1 MEKRDY
7 YDVLGL
13 PRQASPDEIKKAYRQ
28 AALKNHP
35 DRNPGDRA
43 AEERFKEAAEAYS
56 VLIDSEKRVAYDR
69 YGHDGLRGGG
79 VSGFDASVFE
89 DFEDI
94 LGNFFGF
101 SFGDLFG
108 ARARAGRRGG
118 RPGRDLAL
126 EVELTLEEAAAGVE
140 REVALSRAEACSAC
154 GGSGA
159 RSGTRKSAC
168 PACGGRGQVRIQQ
181 GFFAMARTCPQCGGA
196 GEVNPS
202 PCPNCRGEGRVRGKR
217 SLKFQ
222 IPAGIGDEARL
233 RLQGE
238 GEAGDAG
245 SPSGDLYVLVKLKK
259 HPFFEREDD
268 DLHCRVDISFP
279 QAALG
284 GKLEVPLLDGTETVK
299 IPVGAQTGDVIKVK
313 GRGVKSLQGGRR
325 GDLLVHLRVL
335 TPENP
340 GREEKDLLKK
350 LAALRGED
358 PEAVDRRIADR
369 YRRTGR

>member
-13 PRQASPDEIKKAYRQ
+13 SRQANPDEIKKAYRQ

-35 DRNPGDRA
+35 DRNPGDGA
-43 AEERFKEAAEAYS
+43 AEERFKEAAEAYG
-56 VLIDSEKRVAYDR
+56 VLIDGEKRAAYDR
-69 YGHDGLRGGG
+69 FGHDGLRGEGLA
-79 VSGFDASVFE
+79 GFDASVFE

-108 ARARAGRRGG
+108 GRAQAGRRGG

-140 REVALSRAEACSAC
+140 REVALSRAEACPECGGTGARAGTKKAACSAC
-154 GGSGA
+154 
-159 RSGTRKSAC
+159 R
-168 PACGGRGQVRIQQ
+168 GRGRVRIQQ
-181 GFFAMARTCPQCGGA
+181 GFFTMAGTCPECGGA

-202 PCPNCRGEGRVRGKR
+202 PCGNCRGAGRVRAKR
-217 SLKFQ
+217 TLKFQ
-222 IPAGIGDEARL
+222 IPAGIGEGARL

-238 GEAGDAG
+238 GEAGDPG
-245 SPSGDLYVLVKLKK
+245 RPGGDLYVLVKLKK
-259 HPFFEREDD
+259 HPFFEREDN

-284 GKLEVPLLDGTETVK
+284 AKLDIPTLEGSETVK
-299 IPVGAQTGDVIKVK
+299 VSAGAQTGDVIKVK
-313 GRGVKSLQGGRR
+313 GYGVKGLQGGRK
-325 GDLLVHLRVL
+325 GDLYVHLRVL

-340 GREEKDLLKK
+340 GREEKDLLRK

-358 PEAVDRRIADR
+358 PETVDRRIVDR
-369 YRRTGR
+369 YRRSGS

>member
-7 YDVLGL
+7 YDILGL
-13 PRQASPDEIKKAYRQ
+13 PRQASQDEIKKAYRQ

-35 DRNPGDRA
+35 DRNPGDRV
-43 AEERFKEAAEAYS
+43 AEERFKEAAEAYG
-56 VLIDSEKRVAYDR
+56 VLIDVEKRAVYDR
-69 YGHDGLRGGG
+69 YGHDGLRGEGL
-79 VSGFDASVFE
+79 SGFDASVFE

-108 ARARAGRRGG
+108 GRSRSGRRGG

-126 EVELTLEEAAAGVE
+126 EVELTLEEAAQGVE
-140 REVALSRAEACSAC
+140 REVALSRAEACSEC

-159 RSGTRKSAC
+159 RAGTKKSAC
-168 PACGGRGQVRIQQ
+168 SACHGRGQVRIQQ
-181 GFFAMARTCPQCGGA
+181 GFFAMARSCPQCGGA

-202 PCPNCRGEGRVRGKR
+202 PCPSCRGEGRVRGKR
-217 SLKFQ
+217 LLKFQ
-222 IPAGIGDEARL
+222 IPAGIGAGARL

-238 GEAGDAG
+238 GEAGDPG
-245 SPSGDLYVLVKLKK
+245 LPGGDLYVLVKLKK

-268 DLHCRVDISFP
+268 DLHCRIDVSFP

-284 GKLEVPLLDGTETVK
+284 AKVEVPTLDGTETVK
-299 IPVGAQTGDVIKVK
+299 VPAGAQTGDVVKIK
-313 GRGVKSLQGGRR
+313 GRGVKSLQGGRP
-325 GDLLVHLRVL
+325 GDLFIHLRVL
-335 TPENP
+335 TPENL
-340 GREEKDLLKK
+340 GREEKELLRK
-350 LAALRGED
+350 LAAFRGED

>member
-7 YDVLGL
+7 YEVLGV
-13 PRQASPDEIKKAYRQ
+13 PRQSTPDEIKKAYRQ
-28 AALKNHP
+28 AALNNHP

-43 AEERFKEAAEAYS
+43 AEERFKEAAEAYG
-56 VLIDSEKRVAYDR
+56 VLIDGEKRAVYDR
-69 YGHDGLRGGG
+69 YGHAGLRGEGLA
-79 VSGFDASVFE
+79 GFDASVFE

-108 ARARAGRRGG
+108 GRAQAGRRGG

-126 EVELTLEEAAAGVE
+126 EVELTLEEATAGVE
-140 REVALSRAEACSAC
+140 REVALSRADACPEC

-159 RSGTRKSAC
+159 RAGTKKSAC
-168 PACGGRGQVRIQQ
+168 SACRGQGQVRIQQ

-202 PCPNCRGEGRVRGKR
+202 PCENCRGAGRVRGKR
-217 SLKFQ
+217 TLKFQ
-222 IPAGIGDEARL
+222 IPAGIGDGARL

-238 GEAGDAG
+238 GEAGDRG
-245 SPSGDLYVLVKLKK
+245 LPGGDLFVLVKLKK
-259 HPFFEREDD
+259 HPFFEREDN
-268 DLHCRVDISFP
+268 DLHCRIDVSFP

-284 GKLEVPLLDGTETVK
+284 AKLDVPTLDGSETIK
-299 IPVGAQTGDVIKVK
+299 IPAGAQTGDVVKVK
-313 GRGVKSLQGGRR
+313 GQGVKSLQGGRK
-325 GDLLVHLRVL
+325 GDLYVHFRVR

-340 GREEKDLLKK
+340 GREEKEILRR

-358 PEAVDRRIADR
+358 PEAVDRRIVDR